1 MIDAITK
8 VLGKVFGV
16 KADKDLKI
24 LRPYAD
30 LVNVEYA
37 KLANISDDEL
47 RNRTVQIKQRINQ
60 YLEEIDTKTAKLH
73 KQIADKPDMTIREKE
88 AIFSEIDT
96 LEKERDEKLEE
107 VLDKVLPIAFAVV
120 KDTARRWKEN
130 KKMTVTA
137 TDYDRVIAQ
146 KRIAKGCKGVEIT
159 ADGKAVWYN
168 KWQVAGH
175 DLEWEMLHYD
185 VQLIGGVVLHQG
197 KIAEM
202 ATGEGKTLVS
212 TLPAFLNALAQ
223 RGVHIITVNDYLA
236 SRDAEWMA
244 PLYEFHG
251 MSVDCI
257 DKHQPNTPQR
267 KAAYD
272 ADITY
277 GTNSAFGFDYLRD
290 NMATRV
296 DGLVQRKHH
305 FAMIDEVDSV
315 LIDDA
320 RTPLIISGAIEDGDK
335 QEYDL
340 FDPLIKKL
348 HIQQLKDVQKFIKEA
363 KDFIKKGKKGV
374 DGAGTPLF
382 RANRALP
389 KYKPLIKLLG
399 EEGNKQM
406 MLKAENYYLDNKEAM
421 MPEADKELLFI
432 TEEKGGNSVSLT
444 QKGLAYIT
452 AEVPKMFKLLEAE
465 GQALKDENIKDFFV
479 MPDIGTALAQ
489 IDQNHNLSKEDK
501 IAKKEH
507 FISNFSIKAG
517 RIHTINQ
524 LLKAYALFE
533 IDVDYVVV
541 DNKVKIVDEQTGRVM
556 DGRRYSDGLHQALEA
571 KEDVKIEDATQ
582 TYATITLQNYFRMY
596 HKLSG
601 MTGTAET
608 EATEFWDIY
617 ELDVIVIPTNKPI
630 VRDDRN
636 DKVYRTQR
644 EKFGAVAEEVVR
656 LRDAG
661 QPVLVGTSSVD
672 TSELVSRMLNMRKIE
687 HKVLN
692 AKQHAQEADVV
703 AAAGQKGAITI
714 ATNMAGRGTD
724 IKLSPEAKAAGG
736 LAIVGTTRHESR
748 RVDRQ
753 LRGRAGRQ
761 GDVGSSQFFVSLD
774 DKLMRIFMPDKVVK
788 IMDRMGLGDGEV
800 IEHSMIT
807 KSIERAQRKVEEN
820 HFGSR
825 KRTLEFDDVM
835 NAQRKLIYKR
845 RRHALYGERLT
856 LDIMNMFFEL
866 CEDVV
871 ERTTGDFPNFQYECL
886 RILGIE
892 PNITKDEFSSLN
904 TQDCAV
910 KLYKEVYANYKKK
923 REKIAELSFK
933 VATDVRTNI
942 TSDPS
947 GGANIRIQF
956 QDEERELSVVVNLA
970 QDIMFVP
977 FTSLNIPPMDGI
989 QNIIDTKGESII
1001 QKMEQMMV
1009 LANIDDHWKEHL
1021 REMDDLRTQVNMASI
1036 EQKDPLLIYKFEGF
1050 GLFKELLAEVN
1061 EAVVG
1066 TLAKTDILEMSPEEI
1081 KHAQDARRKAEEAS
1095 QRRMNANR
1103 SQDGSGDT
1111 AQQRAGAEAGQTREK
1126 VQPRKSLNMP
1136 KRNDVVTVKYKTGI
1150 VKKNIKFKSVERDV
1164 KLGNCVLM

>member
-37 KLANISDDEL
+37 KLANLSDDEL
-47 RNRTVQIKQRINQ
+47 RTRTQQIKQRINQ
-60 YLEEIDTKTAKLH
+60 HLEEIDTKTSTLH

-88 AIFSEIDT
+88 AIFTEIDE
-96 LEKERDEKLEE
+96 LEGQRDEKLEE

-120 KDTARRWKEN
+120 KDTARRWKDN
-130 KKMTVTA
+130 KKMVVTA
-137 TDYDRVIAQ
+137 TDYDRM
-146 KRIAKGCKGVEIT
+146 IAKKREVKGCTGVEIT
-159 ADGKAVWYN
+159 ADGKAIWHN

-236 SRDAEWMA
+236 SRDSEWMA

-251 MSVDCI
+251 MTVDCI
-257 DKHQPNTPQR
+257 DKHDPNTPER

-272 ADITY
+272 SDITY

-340 FDPLIKKL
+340 FKDLIGR
-348 HIQQLKDVQKFIKEA
+348 IYAQQLKDVQGFLREAKSFIKE
-363 KDFIKKGKKGV
+363 GKKGV

-389 KYKPLIKLLG
+389 KYKPLIKILG

-406 MLKAENYYLDNKEAM
+406 MLKAENYYLENKEAM

-452 AEVPKMFKLLEAE
+452 DEVPKMFKLLQTE
-465 GQALKDENIKDFFV
+465 GQAVEDENIKDFFV
-479 MPDIGTALAQ
+479 MPDIGTKLAQ
-489 IDQNHNLSKEDK
+489 IEQNNNLSKEEK
-501 IAKKEH
+501 ITQKEH
-507 FISNFSIKAG
+507 FISNFSIKAS

-571 KEDVKIEDATQ
+571 KEKVKIEDATQ
-582 TYATITLQNYFRMY
+582 TYATITLQNFFRMY

-617 ELDVIVIPTNKPI
+617 KLDVIVIPTNRPI
-630 VRDDRN
+630 IRDDRN

-644 EKFGAVAEEVVR
+644 EKFKAVAEEVVK
-656 LRDAG
+656 LRDGG

-672 TSELVSRMLNMRKIE
+672 TSELVSRMLSMRKIK
-687 HKVLN
+687 HNVLN
-692 AKQHAQEADVV
+692 AKQHASEADIV
-703 AAAGQKGAITI
+703 AAAGQSGAITI

-724 IKLSPEAKAAGG
+724 IKLSPEAKSAGG

-761 GDVGSSQFFVSLD
+761 GDIGSSQFFVSLD

-845 RRHALYGERLT
+845 RRNALYGERLT

-886 RILGIE
+886 RILGME
-892 PNITKDEFSSLN
+892 PAISKDQFGSLN

-910 KLYKEVYANYKKK
+910 KLYKEVYTNYKAK
-923 REKIAELSFK
+923 RDKIIGLSLK
-933 VATDVRTNI
+933 VATDVKTNI
-942 TSDPS
+942 KSDPS

-956 QDEERELSVVVNLA
+956 QDGERELSVVVNLA
-970 QDIMFVP
+970 QNIMFVP
-977 FTSLNIPPMDGI
+977 FTSLSIPPMDDI
-989 QNIIDTKGESII
+989 QNIIDTKGESIV

-1050 GLFKELLAEVN
+1050 GLFKELLAEIN

-1066 TLAKTDILEMSPEEI
+1066 TLAKTDMLEMSIEEVQN
-1081 KHAQDARRKAEEAS
+1081 AQEARQRAEENS
-1095 QRRMNANR
+1095 RRRMNTSRVEA
-1103 SQDGSGDT
+1103 GT
-1111 AQQRAGAEAGQTREK
+1111 AQERAALEGGETRQK
-1126 VQPRKSLNMP
+1126 VQPRKSLNTP